1 MDSRYF
7 RQKSGKLWIILC
19 VAELLHSSI
28 LREENIF
35 SLFSEEFRSLPV
47 LKLRSENGAQV
58 LECKTASSFA
68 RSPKIGVIDRAAR
81 LLPRSILPFHDRAP
95 KLAQKP
101 RFSDFWRRKGLFCS
115 LRKFPPN
122 NLSSD
127 TKSSKSQNNNCK
139 LGQYPC

>member
-1 MDSRYF
+1 MWRSYF
-7 RQKSGKLWIILC
+7 TAVFCERK
-19 VAELLHSSI
+19 
-28 LREENIF
+28 IF
-35 SLFSEEFRSLPV
+35 SIFSEEFRSLPV

-81 LLPRSILPFHDRAP
+81 LLPRSILAFHDRAP

-101 RFSDFWRRKGLFCS
+101 RFSDFWRRKELFCS

-122 NLSSD
+122 NLSSFS
-127 TKSSKSQNNNCK
+127 KSSKSQNNNCK
-139 LGQYPC
+139 LGQCPC